1 LSRRLRGAAT
11 LEDVRARQVAVPLVA
26 ALVGGA
32 VTAAVLTASDATSD
46 APVAQQGL
54 LAAAGGEEQLTV
66 REIYERSAPSV
77 VAIRARSIQA
87 VGSPFEDSTGGAVED
102 LSTGSGFVI
111 DEDGHIV
118 TSAHVVSGVTDVQVT
133 FSDLRTV
140 AARVVGK
147 DEETDLAVLAV
158 DPEGLDLEP
167 LELGD
172 SDAIRAGDRA
182 VAIANPSGLEPTA
195 GTGTVSSERTRV
207 ETPGGVVL
215 RDVIETDA
223 VIQPAS
229 SGGPLVGGDGRVI
242 GVSSGIAA
250 REAGVG
256 AVVPANTARE
266 VLDELEERH
275 KVIRPYLG
283 LRGRTTPN
291 GVVVLDP
298 YTGSPAEQ
306 AGLLPGDTIETI
318 DDRPVRTLS
327 GLMSVVAE
335 HSPGESVTL
344 RVLRDGV
351 RGDVEVDLTERPASL
366 PPG

>member
-1 LSRRLRGAAT
+1 M
-11 LEDVRARQVAVPLVA
+11 PLVA

-32 VTAAVLTASDATSD
+32 VTAAALSATGAESEGPVTQGVLAT
-46 APVAQQGL
+46 
-54 LAAAGGEEQLTV
+54 AGGEERLTV

-87 VGSPFEDSTGGAVED
+87 VASPFEDEDGGAVED

-118 TSAHVVSGVTDVQVT
+118 TSATVVSGVTDVQVT

-140 AARVVGK
+140 SARVVGK
-147 DEETDLAVLAV
+147 DEETDLAVLEV
-158 DPEGLDLEP
+158 NPEGLNLEP

-172 SDAIRAGDRA
+172 SDEIRSGDRA

-195 GTGTVSSERTRV
+195 GTGTISSERSRI

-242 GVSSGIAA
+242 GISSGVAA

-266 VLDELEERH
+266 VLTELEERH

-283 LRGRTTPN
+283 LRGRTTPQ

-306 AGLLPGDTIETI
+306 AGLRAGDTIETI
-318 DDRPVRTLS
+318 DGEPVRTLS
-327 GLMSVVAE
+327 GLMGVVAE
-335 HSPGESVTL
+335 HSPGEAVTL
-344 RVLRDGV
+344 LVLRDGA
-351 RGDVEVDLTERPASL
+351 RGEVEVDLTERPASL
-366 PPG
+366 PAG